1 MHNIQT
7 SDHHF
12 YIGQPDAPQAW
23 IDFTLSDQVLTLVHT
38 EVTSV
43 LQGQGVAGQLV
54 AFAVNYAREHQYK
67 VVPVCEYAA
76 GQFAKKAEYRDV
88 LLNPK

>member
-1 MHNIQT
+1 MHTILV

-12 YIGQPDAPQAW
+12 YIGDPQAPQAW
-23 IDFTLSDQVLTLVHT
+23 LDYDLTDQVLTLIHT

-54 AFAVNYAREHQYK
+54 AFAVTYARHFNFK
-67 VVPVCEYAA
+67 VVPMCSYAA
-76 GQFAKKAEYRDV
+76 GQFDKKAEYRDV
-88 LLNPK
+88 LLNP

>member
-1 MHNIQT
+1 MYTILV

-12 YIGQPDAPQAW
+12 TIGDPKTPQAW
-23 IDFTLSDQVLTLVHT
+23 LEYTLHENVLTLVHT

-54 AFAVNYAREHQYK
+54 SFAVAYARHFNLK
-67 VVPVCEYAA
+67 VVPLCEYAA

-88 LLNPK
+88 LLNP